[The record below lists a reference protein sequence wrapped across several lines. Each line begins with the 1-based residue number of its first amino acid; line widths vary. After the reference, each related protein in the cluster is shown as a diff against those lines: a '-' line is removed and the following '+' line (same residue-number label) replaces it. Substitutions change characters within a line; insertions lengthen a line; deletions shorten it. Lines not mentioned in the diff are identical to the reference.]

1 LIIDAHAHVWPDD
14 LAPRVLQRPRA
25 GNQALFDGTVSGLL
39 RSMDE
44 AGIDRSICLGVA
56 QSGKYV
62 HRVNEFAATL
72 NTDRL
77 VGFGTVHPELSA
89 AENLRSLRENG
100 LAGVKIHPLYQ
111 GYGLD
116 DPCLHD
122 IFAALGSE
130 FAFIIHAGSG
140 EDPVANERGA
150 PAKLRDLINRFPES
164 RIIACHF
171 GGYLVLDQ
179 AKQFVLGT
187 NVHLETAWPKS
198 LDELDPALVRE
209 LMTAH
214 GLDRIIFG
222 SDWPMTN
229 PRREIAAIRALGLD
243 PAAEAGV
250 LGGNIARV
258 LGLEES

>member
-1 LIIDAHAHVWPDD
+1 MRA
-14 LAPRVLQRPRA
+14 LARTRSR
-25 GNQALFDGTVSGLL
+25 TSG
-39 RSMDE
+39 
-44 AGIDRSICLGVA
+44 V
-56 QSGKYV
+56 
-62 HRVNEFAATL
+62 
-72 NTDRL
+72 RL
-77 VGFGTVHPELSA
+77 
-89 AENLRSLRENG
+89 
-100 LAGVKIHPLYQ
+100 
-111 GYGLD
+111 
-116 DPCLHD
+116 
-122 IFAALGSE
+122 
-130 FAFIIHAGSG
+130 
-140 EDPVANERGA
+140 
-150 PAKLRDLINRFPES
+150 AKLRDLINRFPES